1 MTLFGLVGGLIIFL
15 STPLYQADALIM
27 IGKNNVA
34 GFTARR
40 FMERASPME
49 EYFNTQYRLLGT
61 RSIAETV
68 IKDLKLAENP
78 EFVGDKKK
86 FSLSKLTD
94 FVSEYFGGS
103 KKLKPISSKS
113 SADPNYQV
121 IQEFSN
127 RLILTPLPNSS
138 LVRVSF
144 RGESPVLVAQIAN
157 SIAEAFISMNIKQMN
172 SGMGASGEWM
182 RARLDELK
190 EKMNKSQAEMS
201 AYRKSTQVIEFEKN
215 RNILTE
221 NLKGT
226 NNESRKVQ
234 GEILK
239 FKTIKE
245 QLEKMEGDP
254 IQILKSLPDSVKS
267 QNINDLLKRYSEVK
281 TEYDNSSKVYENSH
295 PQMQAMT
302 KELNNIESSIPD
314 EIKLL
319 IESLVI
325 KIENAEKR
333 KVSLKEALEREKKE
347 MMDLENQK
355 IRYDSLKMEYDTNS
369 KLYNDLLL
377 RMKEV
382 EISAK
387 NNQGEAEIVDRAQVP
402 QDPIKPKKML
412 IMSVFLFLGMI
423 GGSALVVRLEKYNKT
438 IKFVEDVEKDFPF
451 PVIGAVS
458 VGEADE
464 IPLPIQNRNS
474 VIAEEFRKMRTRLML
489 SGYDGS
495 NKIGAKKILMISST
509 EPDEGKSM
517 ISTNLSIAFTQI
529 GKRVLIIDTDFSKP
543 TVHNNLNAELEPGL
557 LDYLRGEGDADQLIQ
572 ETNIENLSVLTVGA
586 MKDDFEDNFKL
597 ENLKNLFKSLKK
609 KFDIIIVDTPPA
621 LTYSYVPII
630 AQASNGVLYVIKAGR
645 KNTKMINRSFGNLLP
660 SAQKKMQKN
669 ISGASQSV
677 KMMEYFMNNYKIVGI
692 VLNKAQYKTD
702 DYYEYYRKYSKDYYN
717 YKNQVNVE

>member
-1 MTLFGLVGGLIIFL
+1 MLIFAILGGVIIVL
-15 STPLYQADALIM
+15 TTPLYQADALIM
-27 IGKNNVA
+27 IGNKNVA
-34 GFTARR
+34 GFSPRR
-40 FMERASPME
+40 FMERVSPME

-61 RSIAETV
+61 RSIAESV
-68 IKDLKLAENP
+68 INKLKLDKNP
-78 EFVGDKKK
+78 EFVGEKSKYSISKITDQISAAFGEKKK
-86 FSLSKLTD
+86 NTR
-94 FVSEYFGGS
+94 
-103 KKLKPISSKS
+103 ISRNKTG
-113 SADPNYQV
+113 DPNYEI

-127 RLILTPLPNSS
+127 RLIITPLPNSS

-144 RGESPVLVAQIAN
+144 RGENPKLIATITN

-182 RARLDELK
+182 KERLEELK
-190 EKMNKSQAEMS
+190 DKMDKIQSKMTAFRE
-201 AYRKSTQVIEFEKN
+201 STQVIEFEKN
-215 RNILTE
+215 RNILSE
-221 NLKGT
+221 NLRDT
-226 NNESRKVQ
+226 NNEKRKVK

-239 FKTIKE
+239 FRTIKE
-245 QLEKMEGDP
+245 QLENMDGDP
-254 IQILKSLPDSVKS
+254 IKILKSLPDSVKS
-267 QNINDLLKRYSEVK
+267 QNIEELIKKYSDVK
-281 TEYDNSSKVYENSH
+281 TDFDKSSKVYENSH
-295 PQMQAMT
+295 PKMQAMT
-302 KELNNIESSIPD
+302 KELNNIESTIPN

-325 KIENAEKR
+325 KIENAINREA
-333 KVSLKEALEREKKE
+333 SLKQLLEKEKQDLME
-347 MMDLENQK
+347 LENQK
-355 IRYDSLKMEYDTNS
+355 IRFDGLKMEYDTNS

-402 QDPIKPKKML
+402 LQPIKPKKML
-412 IMSVFLFLGMI
+412 ILSVFTFLGLLS
-423 GGSALVVRLEKYNKT
+423 GSALIVRLEKYNKT
-438 IKFVEDVEKDFPF
+438 IRFVEDVEKDFPF

-458 VGEADE
+458 IGEADE
-464 IPLPIQNRNS
+464 IPLPIHNRNS

-495 NKIGAKKILMISST
+495 KKIGSKKILMISST

-529 GKRVLIIDTDFSKP
+529 GKKVLIVDTDFSKP
-543 TVHNNLNAELEPGL
+543 TVHNNLNVELEPGL
-557 LDYLRGEGDADQLIQ
+557 LDYLRGEGEVEKLVQK
-572 ETNIENLSVLTVGA
+572 TNIKGLSVLSVGA

-597 ENLKNLFKSLKK
+597 DNLKNMFKSLKK
-609 KFDIIIVDTPPA
+609 QFDIIIVDTPPA

-645 KNTKMINRSFGNLLP
+645 KNTKMINRSFGHLLP

-669 ISGASQSV
+669 ISGASSNV
-677 KMMEYFMNNYKIVGI
+677 KMIDFFMNNYKIIGI

-702 DYYEYYRKYSKDYYN
+702 DYYEYYRKYSKDYQPISS
-717 YKNQVNVE
+717 KANVE